1 MFGITVFLASI
12 GLVIATAAFLSGM
25 QLVKRD
31 NTAVIFKIHR
41 LNGYITFLIFIS
53 LALLALSGKG
63 GIKAWSITGW
73 TAGLVLSLF
82 KIWVV
87 KAKRGYKYGTR
98 LGIILFIVWLAIIYT
113 HVVK

>member
-25 QLVKRD
+25 QLLKKD
-31 NTAVIFKIHR
+31 YAAVILRIHR

-53 LALLALSGKG
+53 LALLSLSGKG
-63 GIKAWSITGW
+63 GIKPLSITAW
-73 TAGLVLSLF
+73 CAGGVVSLF

-87 KAKRGYKYGTR
+87 KDKRGYKYGTR
-98 LGIILFIVWLAIIYT
+98 LGILLFIIWLVIIYT